1 MFSVYGIR
9 IVLHRSEILSSSR
22 SFSCKSNLFVSQ
34 SIFRICE
41 GSYLHMYNVSGNW
54 RKHCYL
60 TLKLTGIHLQVKE
73 FACFRS
79 DSFSYHQRGVVAT
92 VRTEP
97 RNETALQRFLE
108 TGPLA
113 VLPVRDGYSNIVW
126 STTPIHARE
135 LEKMDSR
142 QFSAAVNDVSFW
154 TLLLTY
160 SSQSGGFVR
169 ISHKA
174 YLYILMGYVPRGVK
188 SKTTDQL
195 LWIVT
200 VLSWLAYPA
209 SEAKYSW
216 CCTKA

>member
-1 MFSVYGIR
+1 MFGKLGKSYSI
-9 IVLHRSEILSSSR
+9 ILR
-22 SFSCKSNLFVSQ
+22 
-34 SIFRICE
+34 
-41 GSYLHMYNVSGNW
+41 
-54 RKHCYL
+54 L
-60 TLKLTGIHLQVKE
+60 TIIHLQVKE

-126 STTPIHARE
+126 STTPVHARE

-142 QFSAAVNDVSFW
+142 QFSAAVNDVSFL

-160 SSQSGGFVR
+160 SSQWGGFVR
-169 ISHKA
+169 IFQIAS
-174 YLYILMGYVPRGVK
+174 LYNLMGNVVREVK
-188 SKTTDQL
+188 SKMTNQFL
-195 LWIVT
+195 QFVT
-200 VLSWLAYPA
+200 VLSWLAYSA
-209 SEAKYSW
+209 SEAK
-216 CCTKA
+216 